1 MKHLSTAVAAAL
13 LGAVALGATAG
24 TSLAASDFRIHGSS
38 TVAKK
43 IVWPNKGAL
52 EGRTGLSLAVIT
64 NGSGN
69 GLKDLATGKAD
80 MAMISAPLEVAVEL
94 TNRKAP
100 GSLDATGLQAHRV
113 GSVKIFFV
121 VHPSNP
127 VKSLSEEQV
136 RDIFAGEIT
145 NWKEVG
151 GPDSKILVVNERE
164 GHGTRTVL
172 ESVFMQGRAFS
183 KNGRVM
189 KALAQQTQV
198 VAQAPNAITFGNASS
213 IDSSVAVLQGLEVL
227 QPLSLV
233 TRGAPEPEMAKLIA
247 EVAAIGARL

>member
-1 MKHLSTAVAAAL
+1 MKHLSKAL
-13 LGAVALGATAG
+13 AIASLGAVALGA
-24 TSLAASDFRIHGSS
+24 AASPTLAVGDFRLHGSS
-38 TVAKK
+38 TIAKK

-52 EGRTGLSLAVIT
+52 ESKTGLSLSVVT

-69 GLKDLATGKAD
+69 GLKDLAAGKAD
-80 MAMISAPLEVAVEL
+80 MAMISAPLEVAAEL

-100 GSLDATGLQAHRV
+100 GSLDVTGLQAHRV

-127 VKSLSEEQV
+127 VKSLTADQV

-151 GPDSKILVVNERE
+151 GLDSEILVVNERA
-164 GHGTRTVL
+164 GHGTRSVL
-172 ESVFMQGRAFS
+172 RSVFMQGRAFS
-183 KNGRVM
+183 KKGRVM

-233 TRGAPEPEMAKLIA
+233 TKGAPKPEMAKLIA
-247 EVAAIGARL
+247 EAAAIGGRL

>member
-1 MKHLSTAVAAAL
+1 MAAAL

-24 TSLAASDFRIHGSS
+24 TTLAAGNIRIHGSS
-38 TVAKK
+38 TIAKK

-52 EGRTGLSLAVIT
+52 ESKTGLSLSVIT

-69 GLKDLATGKAD
+69 GLKDLAAGKAD
-80 MAMISAPLEVAVEL
+80 MAMISAPLEVAAEL

-100 GSLDATGLQAHRV
+100 GSLDVTEFQAHRI
-113 GSVKIFFV
+113 GSVRIFFV

-127 VKSLSEEQV
+127 VKSLSAEQV
-136 RDIFAGEIT
+136 RDIFTGKIT

-151 GPDSKILVVNERE
+151 GLDSKILLVNERA

-183 KNGRVM
+183 RSGRVM

-198 VAQAPNAITFGNASS
+198 VAQAPNAITFGNMSS
-213 IDSSVAVLQGLEVL
+213 IDSSVVVLQGLEVL

-233 TRGAPEPEMAKLIA
+233 TKGAPKPEMAKLIA
-247 EVAAIGARL
+247 EAAAIGARL